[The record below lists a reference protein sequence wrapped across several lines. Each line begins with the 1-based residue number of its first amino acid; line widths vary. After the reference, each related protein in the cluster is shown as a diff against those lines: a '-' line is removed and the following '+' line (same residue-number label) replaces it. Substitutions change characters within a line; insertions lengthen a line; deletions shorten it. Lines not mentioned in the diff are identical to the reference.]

1 MPGAISGMLFIGR
14 VARWLQFVRGVME
27 KPTGSFSVNEGPR
40 PWKTFAAAVFYPT
53 PWVALGLMVWA
64 IHHIIVAPFT
74 NEWRWFY
81 IGFFGGPLVTGY
93 FIYRKMSQLR
103 ARRLSQGDIKTVL
116 AVDSASALKT
126 EITYKIHIDEIYY
139 RTLIDR
145 YYTQRPLLFR
155 LPVQFGL
162 LALISAGA
170 FLSFIIA
177 PLENKAAVS
186 IIMAAVVFF
195 GGIAATKWGIYQ
207 RFRYRGDFGTDA
219 TVSMSEAG
227 LVANGRHAQ
236 GKWNWAAYPGAVR
249 YSDGIMLLHPGVIRW
264 LPDSGLVVGT
274 PEEAT
279 ALVNLKSKLRKL
291 TN

>member
-1 MPGAISGMLFIGR
+1 
-14 VARWLQFVRGVME
+14 
-27 KPTGSFSVNEGPR
+27 
-40 PWKTFAAAVFYPT
+40 
-53 PWVALGLMVWA
+53 VALGLLVWA

-81 IGFFGGPLVTGY
+81 IGFFGGPLAAGY
-93 FIYRKMSQLR
+93 FIYKRMSQLR
-103 ARRLSQGDIKTVL
+103 EGRLSQDDVKTVL
-116 AVDSASALKT
+116 AVDAASALKT

-145 YYTQRPLLFR
+145 YYRQRPLLFR

-170 FLSFIIA
+170 FLSFMIA
-177 PLENKAAVS
+177 PLENKAAIS

-219 TVSMSEAG
+219 TVSISEAG
-227 LVANGRHAQ
+227 LVASGRHAQ
-236 GKWNWAAYPGAVR
+236 GKWDWPAYPGAVR
-249 YSDGIMLLHPGVIRW
+249 YSDGIMLLRRGVLRW
-264 LPDSGLVVGT
+264 LPDSALVVGT

-279 ALVNLKSKLRKL
+279 ALVKLKSKLRKL
-291 TN
+291 T